1 MLLIIVTII
10 DKSKKKKNEVGLLSP
25 KILISRL
32 VKVWNGGVRKQCRD
46 SNIFEL
52 WVVSLNKYNY
62 IIQQLQ

>member
-32 VKVWNGGVRKQCRD
+32 VKV
-46 SNIFEL
+46 
-52 WVVSLNKYNY
+52 
-62 IIQQLQ
+62 